1 VSVGSVV
8 SQVPAAQAQ
17 AVPAAVRRAQTLLN
31 QGLVNDAI
39 AAFQQALRS
48 NPNSLE
54 AKLGL
59 AQAYQ
64 KAGKDADAWN
74 AYQRVLEQ
82 SPNNIP
88 ALKAVGLLG
97 GYRAEWQVRGI
108 EALNTLLQQ
117 NPNDIEARAQRGLLL
132 GYQQRFTEAFAD
144 YQIALQKPTPETLL
158 GAAQI

>member
-1 VSVGSVV
+1 MNRGALPPDGVKSGWPSWWTGFIFLGLAGGLTVGPVDLV
-8 SQVPAAQAQ
+8 VPAAQAQ

-31 QGLVNDAI
+31 RGLANDAI

-48 NPNSLE
+48 SPNSLD

-64 KAGKDADAWN
+64 KAGKDAEAWA

-82 SPNNIP
+82 DPNNKP

-97 GYRAEWQVRGI
+97 RYRSARQARGV
-108 EALNTLLQQ
+108 
-117 NPNDIEARAQRGLLL
+117 DG
-132 GYQQRFTEAFAD
+132 
-144 YQIALQKPTPETLL
+144 
-158 GAAQI
+158 

>member
-1 VSVGSVV
+1 L
-8 SQVPAAQAQ
+8 A
-17 AVPAAVRRAQTLLN
+17 
-31 QGLVNDAI
+31 NDAI

-48 NPNSLE
+48 SPNSLE

-64 KAGKDADAWN
+64 KAGKDADAWT

-82 SPNNIP
+82 APNNVP

-108 EALNTLLQQ
+108 EALT
-117 NPNDIEARAQRGLLL
+117 RC
-132 GYQQRFTEAFAD
+132 
-144 YQIALQKPTPETLL
+144 
-158 GAAQI
+158 